1 MAELQVDTAAL
12 KARAG
17 HFREAAAGHRQVAA
31 ADAATVESD
40 IAALGEI
47 NATLHDLWRATKEA
61 QSEAWSA
68 LGAAHDDHSDKL
80 IETANGYD
88 GADIVNAESLR
99 TQL

>member
-17 HFREAAAGHRQVAA
+17 RFREAAAEHRHVAA
-31 ADAATVESD
+31 ADAATIESD

-47 NATLHDLWRATKEA
+47 NAAVHDLWRATKEA
-61 QSEAWSA
+61 QSQAWSA
-68 LGAAHDDHSDKL
+68 LGAAHDEHSDKL
-80 IETANGYD
+80 IETANGYE
-88 GADIVNAESLR
+88 GADMVNAESLR